1 MGRPLFFQ
9 LWFLSSFFLAYSQRS
24 NIGCLP
30 YFYTW
35 CGLSA
40 EFRMLVW
47 TVLHAGRWKYK
58 TQKIAKKSLSVHRP
72 TKLSG
77 YIFAIKACI
86 DKGKNFLN
94 NNISSASPHNTV
106 NVGPL
111 TAEIGWRVWGT
122 PANFNGFRVFA
133 SLLHRRRSP
142 EAKQTLH
149 DVWPYSRPVH
159 YIYILG
165 AVAPNEILTGSKF
178 TLVQVLRSPILAALL
193 HSTRAVG
200 VSETLRRDT
209 RNGIKELSLV
219 IFYRGCH
226 LYS

>member
-86 DKGKNFLN
+86 DNRKKLVKQQYLLN
-94 NNISSASPHNTV
+94 MSSQYGELQPTN
-106 NVGPL
+106 
-111 TAEIGWRVWGT
+111 GWDRL
-122 PANFNGFRVFA
+122 A
-133 SLLHRRRSP
+133 SLGHVPNKFQRVSHLRFLTPPTSLNGSQPNFARCLAISW
-142 EAKQTLH
+142 AATLCTF
-149 DVWPYSRPVH
+149 
-159 YIYILG
+159 LG
-165 AVAPNEILTGSKF
+165 ALALIRNSSRCHIHIATKSCVLLYWQRYCITLEQCASSK
-178 TLVQVLRSPILAALL
+178 LC
-193 HSTRAVG
+193 G
-200 VSETLRRDT
+200 V
-209 RNGIKELSLV
+209 
-219 IFYRGCH
+219 
-226 LYS
+226 